1 MIKIALTIKR
11 ECGIIS
17 QALLMRKMKINA
29 TYALELLQQIESM
42 PKKINKS
49 KMIPTRELRRMVRL

>member
-17 QALLMRKMKINA
+17 QALLMKRMKINA
-29 TYALELLQQIESM
+29 TYALELLKQIEEM
-42 PKKINKS
+42 PKKKIKIKS
-49 KMIPTRELRRMVRL
+49 IPTRELRRMTRL